1 MYKLVLI
8 NRFLLHS
15 SSKKSQ
21 GWIEDLQKQLNL
33 KAKIATLEQLIHDIK
48 DAGRLPR
55 NTDEAISKLIAEIEK
70 KKIEMENMEIQK
82 NSINLS
88 SDIALFT
95 SVLTR
100 LTQLDNQ
107 ITKLQDWYE
116 RLLSLSKDRSICL
129 KELGKLKKNYIWKV
143 CCYCICSMLVLC
155 IFREIPVLGII
166 FGFNVWFC
174 GNQV

>member
-1 MYKLVLI
+1 M
-8 NRFLLHS
+8 
-15 SSKKSQ
+15 
-21 GWIEDLQKQLNL
+21 

-48 DAGRLPR
+48 NAGRLPR

-70 KKIEMENMEIQK
+70 KNIKKENLEIQM
-82 NSINLS
+82 NSMNVPS
-88 SDIALFT
+88 EAF
-95 SVLTR
+95 LTR
-100 LTQLDNQ
+100 LNILDNQ

-155 IFREIPVLGII
+155 IFREIPVLSIN

-174 GNQV
+174 GNQL